1 MYKLEVYLIRHG
13 KTTCNEKRLYCGV
26 SDIHLSIEGKRELL
40 EFKALS
46 DSNKLEKLDISTS
59 KFKYPKCEKYYT
71 SGAKRANETFEILY
85 PKIEY
90 EVIKEFFE
98 YNFGDFEM
106 KSYDMLKEN
115 QTYINWIMD
124 KEGKVTGFNGESK
137 FEYRE
142 RISKAFKNFL
152 NQCSLENYKSVLLV
166 SHGGTIGTILELFY
180 SNEKSFYEWQPEC
193 GLGYKLTVLWDKKVD
208 TVKIESNIQLK

>member
-13 KTTCNEKRLYCGV
+13 KTTCNEKKLYCGV
-26 SDIHLSIEGKRELL
+26 SDIHLSIDGKRELL

-46 DSNKLEKLDISTS
+46 DSNKLEQLDISTS

-90 EVIKEFFE
+90 EVINEFFE

-124 KEGKVTGFNGESK
+124 KEGKVTGF
-137 FEYRE
+137 
-142 RISKAFKNFL
+142 
-152 NQCSLENYKSVLLV
+152 
-166 SHGGTIGTILELFY
+166 
-180 SNEKSFYEWQPEC
+180 
-193 GLGYKLTVLWDKKVD
+193 
-208 TVKIESNIQLK
+208 